1 MDWSIP
7 GNGEAVRL
15 LIADGDQG
23 YRKFIRKL
31 VERNADV
38 NVVAEAVDGEEAVS
52 SCERSK
58 PQVILMNLDLPR
70 FGGLEVIRT
79 LRVEFPRIR
88 VVMVSKV
95 ADEACRK
102 AALNCGADAFLSKAA
117 EVSGLLSAIRQSS
130 LKDEKWFAAGR
141 GE

>member
-1 MDWSIP
+1 
-7 GNGEAVRL
+7 VRI
-15 LIADGDQG
+15 LIADGDPG
-23 YRKFIRKL
+23 YRRL
-31 VERNADV
+31 VRRLLETDADV
-38 NVVAEAVDGEEAVS
+38 KVVGAAADGEEAVS
-52 SCERSK
+52 LCEQLK
-58 PQVILMNLDLPR
+58 PHVVLVDLDLPR

-141 GE
+141 RE